1 MVQRVRI
8 MNIHLKSE
16 VGNYRV
22 LTTEELND
30 LTASLKDSKKSW
42 E

>member
-1 MVQRVRI
+1 

-16 VGNYRV
+16 VGNYRT
-22 LTTEELND
+22 LTTEELDD
-30 LTASLKDSKKSW
+30 LKASLRDSKKSW